1 MEQHTN
7 TRRASRSDVVKLV
20 ALVAFIVMLGV
31 IAVLIWPYL
40 SFLGQKDGINL
51 FVEKIQQAG
60 AAGVGILLVVQLIQV
75 IIALIPGEVV
85 QMAAGIMYGP
95 VFGALIIF
103 VGCVISSAFIY
114 LLVNR
119 LGAPFVRDMI
129 PQAWAEKMDVFEK
142 SEKMDVTVFVL
153 FLIPGLPKDLF
164 TYIVPLTD
172 MSPLRYLAISNI
184 ARIPGI
190 VMSTTAA
197 SGLATG
203 NLVTSI
209 VMFAILALLAV
220 LALVFNE
227 KIFNALRAKKQRSG
241 AKDSDDEASS
251 PQE

>member
-1 MEQHTN
+1 
-7 TRRASRSDVVKLV
+7 
-20 ALVAFIVMLGV
+20 
-31 IAVLIWPYL
+31 
-40 SFLGQKDGINL
+40 
-51 FVEKIQQAG
+51 
-60 AAGVGILLVVQLIQV
+60 
-75 IIALIPGEVV
+75 
-85 QMAAGIMYGP
+85 MAAGIMYGP